1 MDILFLFFHLHFTI
15 CVFFKTK
22 IIFIPVIILL
32 VCFLGNLV
40 YSCYSFSLN
49 NDVLIYLKNS
59 IKLCL
64 LSFVILCFTSYEF
77 FYLYKRCYID
87 EALYSHKNGKTRI
100 LTSTV
105 TVLLFIPALEFFSA
119 FVFNFVIFLSSG
131 MNDYSYLYHIFS
143 VLFLYVFLGGIIPIL
158 LGVFFAQKT
167 KRIVSYALMALIIFL
182 VSSTSDFIPGGL
194 SQVTKINFWEAKY
207 FLAYILPNDLEW
219 YINHDYGMYAEIYR
233 WNLIIFWISLL
244 SFLFFKLCQIKKTA
258 LKAVLLSLT
267 LLIST
272 FNLVGYFY
280 GGSHIE
286 KGAQLDSISMSD
298 YLFYT
303 ENEQKNQDPD
313 FEVTSYDMDLSIYRQ
328 LDAEVS
334 MTLSDTGLE
343 YYNFTLYHGYNVL
356 KITDIEGNALKYNRE
371 GDYVTVIGN
380 GNLQLINIKYSGY
393 SPILYSNYQA
403 CSLPGFFAYYPIPG
417 FHKITG
423 DYTTYNPIEIKS
435 GTEFN
440 IRVDSARQFYSNLDE
455 VKNEKNCFVGVTS
468 YPTLFSGF
476 YKSNSSDIYKIYAI
490 TVKGWGLSEIDEEYI
505 DEIQKYINELDN
517 NSSNK
522 LNLKEYT
529 IIQINEMLSSN
540 CIYDGIFLGDDTVF
554 INKATDEET
563 KKQVAEILLA
573 QRDMGYSKYVE
584 KAVVDSESINDN

>member
-1 MDILFLFFHLHFTI
+1 MIKQNLKL
-15 CVFFKTK
+15 FFKTK

-380 GNLQLINIKYSGY
+380 GNRQLINIKYSGY

-417 FHKITG
+417 FYKITG

-435 GTEFN
+435 ETEFN

-529 IIQINEMLSSN
+529 IIQTNEMLSSN

-573 QRDMGYSKYVE
+573 QRDMGYSKYVK

>member
-1 MDILFLFFHLHFTI
+1 MIKQNLKL
-15 CVFFKTK
+15 FFKTK

-49 NDVLIYLKNS
+49 NDVLVYLKNS

-105 TVLLFIPALEFFSA
+105 TVLLFIPTLEFFSA

-244 SFLFFKLCQIKKTA
+244 SFLFFKLCQIKKAA

-417 FHKITG
+417 FYKITG

-435 GTEFN
+435 ETEFN

-529 IIQINEMLSSN
+529 IIQTNEMLSSN

>member
-1 MDILFLFFHLHFTI
+1 MIKQNLKL
-15 CVFFKTK
+15 FFKTK

-417 FHKITG
+417 FYKITG

-435 GTEFN
+435 ETEFN

-476 YKSNSSDIYKIYAI
+476 YKSNSSYIYKIYAI
-490 TVKGWGLSEIDEEYI
+490 TVKGWALSKIDEEYI

-529 IIQINEMLSSN
+529 IIQTNEMLSSN

-573 QRDMGYSKYVE
+573 QRDKGYSKYVE

>member
-1 MDILFLFFHLHFTI
+1 MIKQNLKL
-15 CVFFKTK
+15 FFKTK

-167 KRIVSYALMALIIFL
+167 KRIVSYALMALIISL

-233 WNLIIFWISLL
+233 WNLIILWISLL

-280 GGSHIE
+280 RGSHIE

-380 GNLQLINIKYSGY
+380 GNLQLISIKYSGY

-417 FHKITG
+417 FYKITG

-435 GTEFN
+435 ETEFN

-529 IIQINEMLSSN
+529 IIQTNEMLSSN

>member
-1 MDILFLFFHLHFTI
+1 MIKQNLKL
-15 CVFFKTK
+15 FFKTK
-22 IIFIPVIILL
+22 IIFIPVIIRL
-32 VCFLGNLV
+32 VWFLGNLV

-194 SQVTKINFWEAKY
+194 SQVTKINFWESKY

-343 YYNFTLYHGYNVL
+343 YYNFTLYHRYNVL

-417 FHKITG
+417 FYKITG

-435 GTEFN
+435 ETEFN

-529 IIQINEMLSSN
+529 IIQTNEMLSSN
-540 CIYDGIFLGDDTVF
+540 CIYDGIF
-554 INKATDEET
+554 
-563 KKQVAEILLA
+563 
-573 QRDMGYSKYVE
+573 
-584 KAVVDSESINDN
+584 

>member
-1 MDILFLFFHLHFTI
+1 MIKQNLKL
-15 CVFFKTK
+15 FFKTK

-158 LGVFFAQKT
+158 LGAFFAQKT

-417 FHKITG
+417 FYKITG

-435 GTEFN
+435 ETEFN

>member
-1 MDILFLFFHLHFTI
+1 MIKQNLKL
-15 CVFFKTK
+15 FFKTK

-417 FHKITG
+417 FYKITG

-435 GTEFN
+435 ETEFN

-455 VKNEKNCFVGVTS
+455 VKNEKNCFVGVTN

-529 IIQINEMLSSN
+529 IIQTNEKLSSN
-540 CIYDGIFLGDDTVF
+540 CIYDGIFLGDNTVF

>member
-1 MDILFLFFHLHFTI
+1 MIKQNLKL
-15 CVFFKTK
+15 FFKTK

-49 NDVLIYLKNS
+49 SDVLIYLKNS

-244 SFLFFKLCQIKKTA
+244 SFLFFKLCQIKKTT

-417 FHKITG
+417 FYKITG

-435 GTEFN
+435 ETEFN

-529 IIQINEMLSSN
+529 IIQTNEMLSSN

-573 QRDMGYSKYVE
+573 QRYMGYSKYVE

>member
-1 MDILFLFFHLHFTI
+1 MIKQNLKL
-15 CVFFKTK
+15 FFKTK

-119 FVFNFVIFLSSG
+119 FVFNFVIFLSSR

-417 FHKITG
+417 FYKITG
-423 DYTTYNPIEIKS
+423 DYTTYNPIDIKS
-435 GTEFN
+435 ETEFN

-529 IIQINEMLSSN
+529 IIQTNEMLSSN

>member
-1 MDILFLFFHLHFTI
+1 MIKQNLKL
-15 CVFFKTK
+15 FFKTK

-371 GDYVTVIGN
+371 GDYVTVKGN

-417 FHKITG
+417 FYKITG

-435 GTEFN
+435 ETEFN

-476 YKSNSSDIYKIYAI
+476 YKSNSSYIYKIYAI
-490 TVKGWGLSEIDEEYI
+490 TVKGWGLSKIDEEYI

-529 IIQINEMLSSN
+529 IIQTNEMLSSN

-573 QRDMGYSKYVE
+573 QRDKGYSKYVE

>member
-1 MDILFLFFHLHFTI
+1 MIKQNLKL
-15 CVFFKTK
+15 FFKTK
-22 IIFIPVIILL
+22 IIFIPVITLL

-167 KRIVSYALMALIIFL
+167 KRIVSYALMAFIIFL

-194 SQVTKINFWEAKY
+194 SQVTKINFWESKY
-207 FLAYILPNDLEW
+207 FLSYILPNDLEW

-417 FHKITG
+417 FYKITG

-435 GTEFN
+435 ETEFN

-529 IIQINEMLSSN
+529 IIQTNEMLSSN
-540 CIYDGIFLGDDTVF
+540 CIYDGIFLGNDTVF

>member
-1 MDILFLFFHLHFTI
+1 MIKQNLKL
-15 CVFFKTK
+15 FFKTK

-119 FVFNFVIFLSSG
+119 FVLNFVIFLSSG

-417 FHKITG
+417 FYKITG

-435 GTEFN
+435 ETEFN

-476 YKSNSSDIYKIYAI
+476 YKSNSSYIYKIYAI
-490 TVKGWGLSEIDEEYI
+490 TVKGWGLSKIDEEYI

-529 IIQINEMLSSN
+529 IIQTNEMLSSN

-573 QRDMGYSKYVE
+573 QRDKGYSKYVE

>member
-1 MDILFLFFHLHFTI
+1 MIKQNLKL
-15 CVFFKTK
+15 FFKTK

-417 FHKITG
+417 FYKITG

-435 GTEFN
+435 ETEFN
-440 IRVDSARQFYSNLDE
+440 IRVDSARQFSSNLDE
-455 VKNEKNCFVGVTS
+455 VQNEKNCFVGVTS

-490 TVKGWGLSEIDEEYI
+490 TVKGWGLSKIDEEYI

-529 IIQINEMLSSN
+529 IIQTNEMLSSN

>member
-1 MDILFLFFHLHFTI
+1 M
-15 CVFFKTK
+15 
-22 IIFIPVIILL
+22 
-32 VCFLGNLV
+32 GNLV

-194 SQVTKINFWEAKY
+194 SQVTKINFWESKY

-417 FHKITG
+417 FYKITG

-435 GTEFN
+435 ETEFN

-529 IIQINEMLSSN
+529 IIQTNEMLSSN
-540 CIYDGIFLGDDTVF
+540 CIYDGIFLGNDTVF

>member
-1 MDILFLFFHLHFTI
+1 M
-15 CVFFKTK
+15 
-22 IIFIPVIILL
+22 
-32 VCFLGNLV
+32 FLGNLV

-49 NDVLIYLKNS
+49 NDVLVYLKNS

-313 FEVTSYDMDLSIYRQ
+313 FEVTSYDMDLCIYRQ

-417 FHKITG
+417 FYKITG

-435 GTEFN
+435 ETEFN

-455 VKNEKNCFVGVTS
+455 VKNEKNCFVGVTN

-505 DEIQKYINELDN
+505 DEIQKYINELNN

-529 IIQINEMLSSN
+529 IIQTNEMLSSN

-573 QRDMGYSKYVE
+573 QRDM
-584 KAVVDSESINDN
+584 AILNM

>member
-1 MDILFLFFHLHFTI
+1 MIKQNLKL
-15 CVFFKTK
+15 FFKTK

-105 TVLLFIPALEFFSA
+105 TVLLFVPALEFFSA

-303 ENEQKNQDPD
+303 ENEQKNQEPD

-380 GNLQLINIKYSGY
+380 GNLQLISIKYSGY

>member
-1 MDILFLFFHLHFTI
+1 MIKQNLKL
-15 CVFFKTK
+15 FFKTK

-59 IKLCL
+59 VKLCL

-417 FHKITG
+417 FYKITG
-423 DYTTYNPIEIKS
+423 DYTTYNPIDIKS
-435 GTEFN
+435 ETEFN

-529 IIQINEMLSSN
+529 IIQTNEMLSSN

>member
-1 MDILFLFFHLHFTI
+1 MIKQNLKL
-15 CVFFKTK
+15 FFKTK

-219 YINHDYGMYAEIYR
+219 YMNHDYGMYAEIYR

-435 GTEFN
+435 ETEFN

-505 DEIQKYINELDN
+505 DEIQKYINELNN

-529 IIQINEMLSSN
+529 IIQTNEMLSSN

>member
-1 MDILFLFFHLHFTI
+1 MIKQNLKL
-15 CVFFKTK
+15 FFKTK
-22 IIFIPVIILL
+22 IIFILVIILL

-87 EALYSHKNGKTRI
+87 ETLYSHKNGKTRI

-417 FHKITG
+417 FYKITG

-435 GTEFN
+435 ETEFN

-529 IIQINEMLSSN
+529 IIQTNEMLSSN

>member
-1 MDILFLFFHLHFTI
+1 MIKQNLKL
-15 CVFFKTK
+15 FFKTK

-49 NDVLIYLKNS
+49 SDVLIYLKNS

-77 FYLYKRCYID
+77 FYLYKRCYIV

-100 LTSTV
+100 LTNTV

-417 FHKITG
+417 FYKITG

-435 GTEFN
+435 ETEFN

-529 IIQINEMLSSN
+529 IIQTNEMLSSN

>member
-1 MDILFLFFHLHFTI
+1 MIKQNLKL
-15 CVFFKTK
+15 FFKTK

-303 ENEQKNQDPD
+303 ENEQKNQEPD

-380 GNLQLINIKYSGY
+380 GNLQLISIKYSGY

-423 DYTTYNPIEIKS
+423 DYTTYNPIEIKY

>member
-1 MDILFLFFHLHFTI
+1 MIKQNLKL
-15 CVFFKTK
+15 FFKTK

-403 CSLPGFFAYYPIPG
+403 CSLLGFFAYYPIPG
-417 FHKITG
+417 FYKITG

-435 GTEFN
+435 ETEFN

-529 IIQINEMLSSN
+529 IIQTNEMLSSN

>member
-1 MDILFLFFHLHFTI
+1 MIKQNLKL
-15 CVFFKTK
+15 FFKTK

-49 NDVLIYLKNS
+49 SDVLIYLKNS

-100 LTSTV
+100 LTNTV

-280 GGSHIE
+280 GESHIE

-403 CSLPGFFAYYPIPG
+403 CYLPGFY
-417 FHKITG
+417 KITG

-435 GTEFN
+435 ETEFN

-529 IIQINEMLSSN
+529 IIQTNEMLSSN

>member
-1 MDILFLFFHLHFTI
+1 MIKQNLKL
-15 CVFFKTK
+15 FFKTK

-119 FVFNFVIFLSSG
+119 FVFNFVIFLSSE

-417 FHKITG
+417 FYKITG

-435 GTEFN
+435 ETEFN

-529 IIQINEMLSSN
+529 IIQTNEMLSSN

>member
-1 MDILFLFFHLHFTI
+1 MIKQNLKL
-15 CVFFKTK
+15 FFKTK

-119 FVFNFVIFLSSG
+119 FVFNFVIFLSSEI
-131 MNDYSYLYHIFS
+131 NDYSYLYHIFS

-334 MTLSDTGLE
+334 ITLSDTGLE

-417 FHKITG
+417 FYKITG

-435 GTEFN
+435 ETEFN

-476 YKSNSSDIYKIYAI
+476 YKSNSSYIYKIYAI
-490 TVKGWGLSEIDEEYI
+490 TVKGWGLSKIDEEYI

-529 IIQINEMLSSN
+529 IIQTNEMLSSN

-573 QRDMGYSKYVE
+573 QRDKGYSKYVE

>member
-1 MDILFLFFHLHFTI
+1 MIKQNLKL
-15 CVFFKTK
+15 FFKTK

-417 FHKITG
+417 FYKITG

-435 GTEFN
+435 ETEFN

-476 YKSNSSDIYKIYAI
+476 YKSNSSYIYKIYAI
-490 TVKGWGLSEIDEEYI
+490 TVKGWGLSKIDEEYI

-529 IIQINEMLSSN
+529 IIQTNEMLSSN

-573 QRDMGYSKYVE
+573 QRDNGYSKYVE

>member
-1 MDILFLFFHLHFTI
+1 MIKQNLKL
-15 CVFFKTK
+15 FFKTK

-49 NDVLIYLKNS
+49 SDVLIYLKNS

-194 SQVTKINFWEAKY
+194 SQVTKINFWESKY

-303 ENEQKNQDPD
+303 ENEEKNQDPD

-403 CSLPGFFAYYPIPG
+403 CSLPGFFAYYPISG
-417 FHKITG
+417 FYKITG

-435 GTEFN
+435 ETEFN

-529 IIQINEMLSSN
+529 IIQTNEMLSSN

>member
-1 MDILFLFFHLHFTI
+1 MIKQNLKL
-15 CVFFKTK
+15 FFKTK

-167 KRIVSYALMALIIFL
+167 KRIVSYALMALILFL

-303 ENEQKNQDPD
+303 ENEQKNQEPD

-380 GNLQLINIKYSGY
+380 GNLQLISIKYSGY

>member
-1 MDILFLFFHLHFTI
+1 MIKQNLKL
-15 CVFFKTK
+15 FFKTK

-194 SQVTKINFWEAKY
+194 SQVTKINFWESKY

-286 KGAQLDSISMSD
+286 NGAQLDSISMSD

-303 ENEQKNQDPD
+303 ENEQKNQDLD

-417 FHKITG
+417 FYKITG

-435 GTEFN
+435 ETEFN

-505 DEIQKYINELDN
+505 DEIQKYINELNN

-529 IIQINEMLSSN
+529 IIQTNEMLSSN

>member
-1 MDILFLFFHLHFTI
+1 MIKQNLKL
-15 CVFFKTK
+15 FFKTK

-49 NDVLIYLKNS
+49 SDVLIYLKNS

-563 KKQVAEILLA
+563 KKQVAEILLD

>member
-1 MDILFLFFHLHFTI
+1 MIKQNLKL
-15 CVFFKTK
+15 FFKTK

-158 LGVFFAQKT
+158 LGFFFAQKT

-435 GTEFN
+435 ETEFN

-505 DEIQKYINELDN
+505 DEIQKYINELNN

-529 IIQINEMLSSN
+529 IIQTNEMLSSN

>member
-1 MDILFLFFHLHFTI
+1 MIKQNLKL
-15 CVFFKTK
+15 FFKTK

-49 NDVLIYLKNS
+49 NDILIYLKNS

-131 MNDYSYLYHIFS
+131 INDYSYLYHIFS

-313 FEVTSYDMDLSIYRQ
+313 FEVRSYDMDLSIYRQ

-417 FHKITG
+417 FYKITG

-435 GTEFN
+435 ETEFN

-476 YKSNSSDIYKIYAI
+476 YKSNSSYIYKIYAI
-490 TVKGWGLSEIDEEYI
+490 TVKGWGLSKIDEEYI

-529 IIQINEMLSSN
+529 IIQTNEMLSSN

-573 QRDMGYSKYVE
+573 QRDKGYSKYVE

>member
-1 MDILFLFFHLHFTI
+1 MIKQNLKL
-15 CVFFKTK
+15 FFKTK

-49 NDVLIYLKNS
+49 SDVLIYLKNS

-417 FHKITG
+417 FYKITG

-435 GTEFN
+435 ETEFN

-476 YKSNSSDIYKIYAI
+476 YKSNSSYIYKIYAI

>member
-1 MDILFLFFHLHFTI
+1 MIKQNLKL
-15 CVFFKTK
+15 FFKTK

-49 NDVLIYLKNS
+49 NDVLVYLKNS

-313 FEVTSYDMDLSIYRQ
+313 FEVTSYDMDLCIYRQ

-417 FHKITG
+417 FYKITG

-435 GTEFN
+435 ETEFN

-455 VKNEKNCFVGVTS
+455 VKNEKNCFVGVTN

-505 DEIQKYINELDN
+505 DEIQKYINELNN

>member
-1 MDILFLFFHLHFTI
+1 MIKQNLKL
-15 CVFFKTK
+15 FFKTK

-194 SQVTKINFWEAKY
+194 SQVTKINFWESKY

-380 GNLQLINIKYSGY
+380 GNLQLISIKYSGY

-435 GTEFN
+435 ETEFN

-476 YKSNSSDIYKIYAI
+476 YKSNSSDIYNIYAI

-505 DEIQKYINELDN
+505 DEIQKYINELNN

-529 IIQINEMLSSN
+529 IIQTNEMLSSN

>member
-1 MDILFLFFHLHFTI
+1 MIKQNLKL
-15 CVFFKTK
+15 FFKTK

-131 MNDYSYLYHIFS
+131 LNDYSYLYHIFS

-417 FHKITG
+417 FYKITG

-435 GTEFN
+435 ETEFN

-476 YKSNSSDIYKIYAI
+476 YKSNSSYIYKIYAI
-490 TVKGWGLSEIDEEYI
+490 TVKGWGLSKIDEEYI

-529 IIQINEMLSSN
+529 IIQTNEMLSSN

>member
-1 MDILFLFFHLHFTI
+1 MIKQNLKL
-15 CVFFKTK
+15 FFKTK

-219 YINHDYGMYAEIYR
+219 YMNHDYGMYAEIYR

-303 ENEQKNQDPD
+303 ENEQKNQDLD

-417 FHKITG
+417 FYKITG
-423 DYTTYNPIEIKS
+423 DYTTYNPIDIKS
-435 GTEFN
+435 ETEFN

-529 IIQINEMLSSN
+529 IIQTNEMLSSN

>member
-1 MDILFLFFHLHFTI
+1 MIKQNLKL
-15 CVFFKTK
+15 FFKTK

-49 NDVLIYLKNS
+49 SDVLIYLKNS

-286 KGAQLDSISMSD
+286 KGAHLDSISMSD

>member
-1 MDILFLFFHLHFTI
+1 MIKQNLKL
-15 CVFFKTK
+15 FFKTK

-194 SQVTKINFWEAKY
+194 SQVTKINFWESKY

-303 ENEQKNQDPD
+303 ENEQNNQDPD

-417 FHKITG
+417 FYKITG

-435 GTEFN
+435 ETEFN

-529 IIQINEMLSSN
+529 IIQTNEMLSSN

>member
-1 MDILFLFFHLHFTI
+1 MIKQNLKL
-15 CVFFKTK
+15 FFKTK

-49 NDVLIYLKNS
+49 SDVLIYLKNS

-233 WNLIIFWISLL
+233 WDLIIFWISLL

-417 FHKITG
+417 FYKITG

-435 GTEFN
+435 ETEFN

-455 VKNEKNCFVGVTS
+455 VNNEKNCFVGVTS

-529 IIQINEMLSSN
+529 IIQTNEMLSSN